1 MQALMAEKSSKEGKK
16 EPKDEVKAAQ
26 DGDGSPKSQ
35 DPAPGSGLSR
45 KEKQQVRE
53 GVRHRPAVVY
63 EIIRV
68 QGEIELRRPTSA
80 LWWSGV
86 AAGISI
92 GFSFLTEAALAAYL
106 PPSDWSPIIA
116 KLGYA
121 VGFLIVILGHQQL
134 FTENVLTAVL
144 PVMARKQVHWL
155 LKMLRLWGI
164 VLAANIMGCLIFA
177 AALAYLPITSTH
189 VDAAL
194 AGIVTKV
201 MSNTPGEMFAK
212 GIGAGWL
219 IAALVWI
226 LSSTEHV
233 EFIVISLLTY
243 LIALFGFTHIVAGS
257 VEALYGVVS
266 GAISLE
272 AAVFRFFLPTLGGNV
287 FGGTVLFS
295 VLSYAQVREEI
306 YADPD
311 S

>member
-1 MQALMAEKSSKEGKK
+1 MAEKAATAPETKAK
-16 EPKDEVKAAQ
+16 KDEPPPT
-26 DGDGSPKSQ
+26 DGDQ
-35 DPAPGSGLSR
+35 RPGSGLTR

-68 QGEIELRRPTSA
+68 QGEIELRRPVSA

-92 GFSFLTEAALAAYL
+92 GFSFLTEAALASFL
-106 PPSDWSPIIA
+106 PAEAWTAIIS

-144 PVMARKQVHWL
+144 PVMARKQAYWL

-164 VLAANIMGCLIFA
+164 VLAANIVGCLIFA
-177 AALAYLPITSTH
+177 LAVAWLPIVPTHFGPALAE
-189 VDAAL
+189 
-194 AGIVTKV
+194 IVTR
-201 MSNTPGEMFAK
+201 MMANTPWEMFAK

-219 IAALVWI
+219 IAAVVWI
-226 LSSTEHV
+226 LASTEHV
-233 EFIVISLLTY
+233 EFIVIGLLTY

-257 VEALYGVVS
+257 VEALYGVVT
-266 GAISLE
+266 GAVRPE
-272 AAVFRFFLPTLGGNV
+272 TAVFRFFLPTLAGNV

-306 YADPD
+306 YAER
-311 S
+311 SNG

>member
-1 MQALMAEKSSKEGKK
+1 MADKA
-16 EPKDEVKAAQ
+16 PKDGASAKKDEPGTSAQ
-26 DGDGSPKSQ
+26 DP
-35 DPAPGSGLSR
+35 PPGSGLSR
-45 KEKQQVRE
+45 KERQQVRE

-68 QGEIELRRPTSA
+68 QGEIELRRPSSA

-92 GFSFLTEAALAAYL
+92 GFSFLTDAVLAAHL
-106 PPSDWSPIIA
+106 PASEWSPLIA

-164 VLAANIMGCLIFA
+164 VLAANIAGCLIFA
-177 AALAYLPITSTH
+177 SAIAYLPVVPSNVTP
-189 VDAAL
+189 AL
-194 AGIVTKV
+194 ADIVTKV
-201 MSNTPGEMFAK
+201 MSNSPWEMFAK

-233 EFIVISLLTY
+233 EFIVITLLTY

-257 VEALYGVVS
+257 VEAIYGVAT
-266 GAISLE
+266 GIISLE
-272 AAVFRFFLPTLGGNV
+272 TAVFRFFLPTLAGNV
-287 FGGTVLFS
+287 FGGTILFS

-306 YADPD
+306 YADT
-311 S
+311 SES

>member
-1 MQALMAEKSSKEGKK
+1 MGSKP
-16 EPKDEVKAAQ
+16 PKDEVDKAQ
-26 DGDGSPKSQ
+26 EEKPSKPS
-35 DPAPGSGLSR
+35 DPTPGSGLSR

-68 QGEIELRRPTSA
+68 QGEIELRRPVSA

-92 GFSFLTEAALAAYL
+92 GFSFLTEAALAAHL
-106 PPSDWSPIIA
+106 PAEGSSALIA

-121 VGFLIVILGHQQL
+121 VGFLVVILGHQQL

-144 PVMARKQVHWL
+144 PIMARKQVHWFL
-155 LKMLRLWGI
+155 RMVRLWGI
-164 VLAANIMGCLIFA
+164 VLAANIVGCLIFA
-177 AALAYLPITSTH
+177 MAMAFLPIVPPDVATAMS
-189 VDAAL
+189 D
-194 AGIVTKV
+194 IVGKV
-201 MSNTPGEMFAK
+201 MVNSPGEMFAK
-212 GIGAGWL
+212 GIGAGWI

-233 EFIVISLLTY
+233 EFMIITLLTY

-257 VEALYGVVS
+257 AEAIYGVLTGMTTV
-266 GAISLE
+266 E
-272 AAVFRFFLPTLGGNV
+272 DAVFRFFLPTLAGNV

-311 S
+311 AK